1 MSFNISGGFR
11 GTTSACAENTTKR
24 MPPHADSRNYLRVRG
39 EYPVFTQ
46 TLGLYQELP
55 PRARRIQFVLR
66 GVLNDLGTTSACA
79 ENTPAT
85 GHGDLRTR
93 NYLRVRGEYP
103 LGGCGFPDQGE
114 LPPRA
119 RRILPN
125 HHKQYRTNGTTSACA
140 ENTTSTAASETV
152 EKNYLRVRGEYNP
165 ILRHII
171 KQVELPPRARR
182 IQVVVG

>member
-1 MSFNISGGFR
+1 M
-11 GTTSACAENTTKR
+11 GTTSACAENTTCGR
-24 MPPHADSRNYLRVRG
+24 SVPCTPRNYLRVRG
-39 EYPVFTQ
+39 EYAC
-46 TLGLYQELP
+46 LLIYQ
-55 PRARRIQFVLR
+55 
-66 GVLNDLGTTSACA
+66 GVL
-79 ENTPAT
+79 
-85 GHGDLRTR
+85 
-93 NYLRVRGEYP
+93 
-103 LGGCGFPDQGE
+103 GE